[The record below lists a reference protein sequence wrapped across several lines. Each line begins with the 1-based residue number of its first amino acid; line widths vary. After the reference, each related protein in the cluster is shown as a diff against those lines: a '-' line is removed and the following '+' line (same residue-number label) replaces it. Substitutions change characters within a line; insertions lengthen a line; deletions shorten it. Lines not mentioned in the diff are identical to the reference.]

1 MLPRTSSLPRSRSLA
16 GRRVFA
22 GRLAAAI
29 AGLMISWAAGPA
41 PGGELVDDFEGAAA
55 TWNITPRSGRV
66 AVHERSRQ
74 LSHRGAG
81 SERIVV
87 ESPGTTPLRFE
98 TPLGPA
104 AVIDELRATLWVRA
118 SRTDVRLSVRVR
130 FTNWISAKTR
140 QPVEV
145 LVPGTASRDI
155 DRWEMLEVAAIPQGV
170 ARQLAALR
178 LEHGPGSDDAATATH
193 LVVEG
198 PPTAG
203 LIEVAIDDLHVMGLL
218 AAHGHATATQAAIRD
233 PAVQPAAAESVVD
246 PPAGLAR
253 GVIEIDGLPFFPR
266 SIDWNG
272 EPLGA
277 LAALGFNC
285 VRFLEPATGEQLADA
300 RRAGLWVVCPPPPI
314 PDVDLREPESLPVL
328 RNWDRVLMWDLGSGL
343 SDTDVDELAERG
355 RRVRACDPRAG
366 RPLIA
371 SADSGLRS
379 VSRHIDLLV
388 ARKTVLGTSLEL
400 VDYLKWL
407 RERPRLARPG
417 TPLLATIS
425 TEIDPRAARQAAALA
440 GVGGRGLAVDGESLA
455 LAAFS
460 AVAAGTRGI
469 LFTSTQRL
477 DGDDREARARAT
489 AAREMNLRLQVLEPW
504 GAAGRFAAQAQTSS
518 GEVQAFVMEAAR
530 ARMVVAWRCV
540 QGSQIVARRYAG
552 SDLPP
557 NESPL
562 TILVPGVPEA
572 HQAWEV
578 APGGLKPLRQQRVT
592 GGVSV
597 TLDDFMTHAIILFSG
612 DPAVTGH
619 VQDRVRSM
627 AAVELSSA
635 RAVASTA
642 LASAGDLL
650 GRLPPQALN
659 GPPPVSA
666 VPMLSEAGRLAAEAE
681 AVAASDPSTAVEHLR
696 RAAAIAG
703 QFERRVWENGVKA
716 EGSMVAS
723 PLTASDTAL
732 AEEWQFVAARG
743 TTVAGPELL
752 QGGRMERIE
761 DLAGGGWRH
770 FARAQPDIR
779 TAVEVSQ
786 SKPASGRGCLRL
798 IAKPT
803 SREETPVVVET
814 PPLWITTPPIMA
826 APGKLLEI
834 TAQVLVPEPLAG
846 SVDGLFVF
854 DSLGGPALGERVGT
868 GKAWRRLVLHRI
880 VPPESVGEPVVVT
893 FALTGMGEAR
903 IDDVS
908 IRILERGGPTGLPA
922 TLVSAPAAPGDPSRG
937 FPSPSDL
944 LASPPLGPA
953 PTVPLPAA
961 ATPPPAATAAPAW
974 PGMNLEWPKLMP
986 FGQSP
991 DAPPP
996 GPGGG
1001 TIDPFKR
1008 ARTPPTPPTP

>member
-1 MLPRTSSLPRSRSLA
+1 MLPKTSSPPRSRSPA
-16 GRRVFA
+16 GRTGCA
-22 GRLAAAI
+22 GRVATAI
-29 AGLMISWAAGPA
+29 AGLIIPWAAGTA
-41 PGGELVDDFEGAAA
+41 PGGEVVDDFEGPAT
-55 TWNITPRSGRV
+55 TWNVAPLSGRV
-66 AVHERSRQ
+66 AAHERSRQ
-74 LSHRGAG
+74 SPHRGAG

-87 ESPGTTPLRFE
+87 ESQGTTTIRFD

-118 SRTDVRLSVRVR
+118 SRTDVRLAVRVR
-130 FTNWISAKTR
+130 FGNWISTKTG

-145 LVPGTASRDI
+145 LVPGTATSDI
-155 DRWEMLEVAAIPQGV
+155 DRWEMLEVVAVPQAV
-170 ARQLAALR
+170 ARQLPALR
-178 LEHGPGSDDAATATH
+178 LEHGPGTDDAATVTQ
-193 LVVEG
+193 LVIEG

-203 LIEVAIDDLHVMGLL
+203 MLGVAVDDLHVMGLL
-218 AAHGHATATQAAIRD
+218 AANGRSTETQAAIRD
-233 PAVQPAAAESVVD
+233 PAVRPAAAESIVD
-246 PPAGLAR
+246 PSAGLAR

-272 EPLGA
+272 EPLPA
-277 LAALGFNC
+277 LAAMGFNC
-285 VRFLEPATGEQLADA
+285 VRFLQPATGEQLADA

-314 PDVDLREPESLPVL
+314 PDVDLREPESLPAL

-343 SDTDVDELAERG
+343 ADTDVEALAERA
-355 RRVRACDPRAG
+355 RRVRACDLRAG

-379 VSRHIDLLV
+379 VSRHVDLLV

-552 SDLPP
+552 SDIPP
-557 NESPL
+557 NQSPL

-578 APGGLKPLRQQRVT
+578 ASGGLKPVRQQRVT

-612 DPAVTGH
+612 DPAITGH
-619 VQDRVRSM
+619 VQDRLRST

-635 RAVASTA
+635 RAVASMA

-650 GRLPPQALN
+650 GRLPPQALS
-659 GPPPVSA
+659 GPPPVNA

-681 AVAASDPSTAVEHLR
+681 AIAASDPNTAVEYLH

-743 TTVAGPELL
+743 ATVAGPEMLT
-752 QGGRMERIE
+752 GGGMERIE

-770 FARAQPDIR
+770 FARTQSDIR
-779 TAVEVSQ
+779 TGVEVSQ

-798 IAKPT
+798 IAKPM
-803 SREETPVVVET
+803 SQEETPVVVET
-814 PPLWITTPPIMA
+814 PPLWITTPPIVA

-834 TAQVLVPEPLAG
+834 TAQVRVPAPLTG

-854 DSLGGPALGERVGT
+854 DSLGGPALGERVSAS
-868 GKAWRRLVLHRI
+868 KSWRRLVLHRI

-893 FALTGMGEAR
+893 FALTGMGEAW

-908 IRILERGGPTGLPA
+908 IRTLERGSPAGLPA
-922 TLVSAPAAPGDPSRG
+922 TLVSTPAAPGNQLGG
-937 FPSPSDL
+937 FPSPNDL
-944 LASPPLGPA
+944 LVAPPVGPA
-953 PTVPLPAA
+953 PTVPLPGAA
-961 ATPPPAATAAPAW
+961 APPAATSAAPAW

-1001 TIDPFKR
+1001 TVDPFKR
-1008 ARTPPTPPTP
+1008 ARGTMPPTP

>member
-1 MLPRTSSLPRSRSLA
+1 MPPRSLCPSRSRPPARRSGAA
-16 GRRVFA
+16 GRV
-22 GRLAAAI
+22 AAAI
-29 AGLMISWAAGPA
+29 AGLVVAWATGAAPAG
-41 PGGELVDDFEGAAA
+41 EVVDAFEGRA
-55 TWNITPRSGRV
+55 TTWAVSPRSGRV
-66 AVHERSRQ
+66 TTHERSHE
-74 LSHRGAG
+74 SPHRGSG

-87 ESPGTTPLRFE
+87 ESQGAAPIRLE

-118 SRTDVRLSVRVR
+118 SSPDVRLAVRVR
-130 FTNWISAKTR
+130 FGDWISKKTG

-145 LVPGTASRDI
+145 LVPGTVSHDI
-155 DRWEMLEVAAIPQGV
+155 DRWEMLEVAAIPHGI
-170 ARQLAALR
+170 ARQLPALR
-178 LEHGPGSDDAATATH
+178 LEHGTGSTAGATATQ

-203 LIEVAIDDLHVMGLL
+203 RLAIALDDLHVTGLL
-218 AAHGHATATQAAIRD
+218 PATERALATPGVIHD
-233 PAVQPAAAESVVD
+233 PAVRAAAAEAATD

-266 SIDWNG
+266 SIDWSG
-272 EPLGA
+272 EPLTA

-300 RRAGLWVVCPPPPI
+300 RRAGLWVICPPPPI
-314 PDVDLREPESLPVL
+314 PDVDLREPESLPAL

-343 SDTDVDELAERG
+343 ADTDVEELAERA
-355 RRVRACDPRAG
+355 RRVRACDLRAG

-379 VSRHIDLLV
+379 ISRHVDLLV

-400 VDYLKWL
+400 IDYLTWL

-417 TPLLATIS
+417 TPILATIA

-469 LFTSTQRL
+469 LFTSTRRL

-552 SDLPP
+552 SDIPP

-578 APGGLKPLRQQRVT
+578 SPGGLKPVRQQRVT

-612 DPAVTGH
+612 EPAITGH

-627 AAVELSSA
+627 AAGELSSA

-642 LASAGDLL
+642 LAGAGDLL
-650 GRLPPQALN
+650 GRLPPQALS

-681 AVAASDPSTAVEHLR
+681 AIAASDPSTAVEYLR

-732 AEEWQFVAARG
+732 GEEWQFVAARG
-743 TTVAGPELL
+743 ATVAGPELL
-752 QGGRMERIE
+752 NGGGMERIE

-770 FARAQPDIR
+770 FAKTQPDIR
-779 TAVEVSQ
+779 TGVEMSQ
-786 SKPASGRGCLRL
+786 TRPASGRACLRL
-798 IAKPT
+798 IARPM

-814 PPLWITTPPIMA
+814 PPLWITTPPIVA

-834 TAQVLVPEPLAG
+834 TAQVRVPEPLTG

-854 DSLGGPALGERVGT
+854 DSLGGPALGERVGV

-880 VPPESVGEPVVVT
+880 VPPESVGEPIVVT
-893 FALTGMGEAR
+893 FALTGMGEAW

-908 IRILERGGPTGLPA
+908 IRTLERADQAGMAA
-922 TLVSAPAAPGDPSRG
+922 TLVSTPTAPGDRRD
-937 FPSPSDL
+937 FPSPNDL
-944 LASPPLGPA
+944 LTAPPAGPPQQA
-953 PTVPLPAA
+953 
-961 ATPPPAATAAPAW
+961 PPPAAAPAAPAW

-1008 ARTPPTPPTP
+1008 ARTTPQTP